1 MADDP
6 LVPNPMNAPTS
17 PNVFLVLHKISK
29 TTKTLQD
36 AYAVERK
43 ARSRDFR
50 SRKWRTLGDYE
61 GFNAYNASPA
71 SQEASLLLDEANALI
86 LKAMKVMEGHQRK

>member
-6 LVPNPMNAPTS
+6 LVPNTMNAPTS
-17 PNVFLVLHKISK
+17 PKVFLTLSKISTAAK
-29 TTKTLQD
+29 SIQD

-61 GFNAYNASPA
+61 GFDAYNAAPA
-71 SQEASLLLDEANALI
+71 SQEASRLLDEANALI